1 MQSSS
6 LEADWYF
13 LIWKDKTFL
22 EINLLRSCWFNLW
35 QKVSW
40 IQFITQLFFGGR
52 LPAWW
57 MPSGQ
62 KQKCIT
68 LRNSIDIREMLTF
81 SISMRVAMLMISI
94 IRDMRVMLI
103 IPVVM
108 LMITTKTMCWQFQ
121 LSEWWWH
128 LDTVDIF
135 NNQSDV
141 DKQAMLTFS
150 ILAFPIRIRG
160 LLQFSN
166 EIRIILSLG
175 AYLQIRLCNQGIKYQ
190 AYFILFEFWLRFFK
204 NRRCSSNRNS

>member
-1 MQSSS
+1 MNRQNFSRNKSTLQLLIQS
-6 LEADWYF
+6 LIKGF
-13 LIWKDKTFL
+13 LNTIYYAVVLWRQIASMMDALRPETEVHYSPKFNWHPRDVDIFNID
-22 EINLLRSCWFNLW
+22 ESGNVDDINN
-35 QKVSW
+35 
-40 IQFITQLFFGGR
+40 
-52 LPAWW
+52 
-57 MPSGQ
+57 
-62 KQKCIT
+62 
-68 LRNSIDIREMLTF
+68 
-81 SISMRVAMLMISI
+81 
-94 IRDMRVMLI
+94 RDMRVMLI

-175 AYLQIRLCNQGIKYQ
+175 AYLQIRLCNQGI
-190 AYFILFEFWLRFFK
+190 
-204 NRRCSSNRNS
+204 

>member
-1 MQSSS
+1 M
-6 LEADWYF
+6 EADWYF

-57 MPSGQ
+57 MSSGRPETEVHYSP
-62 KQKCIT
+62 KFNWHPRDVDIF
-68 LRNSIDIREMLTF
+68 NIDESGNVDDINN
-81 SISMRVAMLMISI
+81 
-94 IRDMRVMLI
+94 RDMRVMLI

-108 LMITTKTMCWQFQ
+108 LMITTRTMCWQFQ